1 MWTLWIISSIIDSA
15 EPKYTRYAEYES
27 KMNCQIEW
35 HLVSMEFTQDEIAF
49 CEGPNE

>member
-27 KMNCQIEW
+27 AMSCHIQQAVLETN
-35 HLVSMEFTQDEIAF
+35 FT
-49 CEGPNE
+49 EGETAMCVEE